1 MAYGICNEQD
11 ELIAKFTAP
20 ITVRSNR
27 PVLVSDTL
35 SLKRQVNMQPAQ
47 RWEIDAT
54 IEPLSTTANLL
65 FVNLVTKGYNES
77 VRVRFPQ
84 NFGVVERTTSTID
97 PIATGNANSTQ
108 ISVSGNSG
116 LIPAGTFILF
126 QNHGKVY
133 MTTADLLNNG
143 TVGIFPALRQSLT
156 IQQQP
161 GVKFFK
167 NFHINCLYDTD
178 VISGMRYRD
187 GILMDMGTVKL
198 IERL

>member
-1 MAYGICNEQD
+1 MEYGICNEQD
-11 ELIAKFTAP
+11 QLIARFTAP

-54 IEPLSTTANLL
+54 VEPLSTTANLL

-84 NFGVVERTTSTID
+84 NFAVLQKATSVLN
-97 PIATGNANSTQ
+97 PIGFGNANSTQ
-108 ISVSGNSG
+108 VTVSGNSG
-116 LIPAGTFILF
+116 LIPAGSFIVF
-126 QNHGKVY
+126 DNHSKVY
-133 MTTADLLNNG
+133 MTTTDLLNNG
-143 TVGIFPALRQSLT
+143 TLNIFPALRQGLT
-156 IQQQP
+156 ASGQR
-161 GVKFFK
+161 FLR
-167 NFHINCLYDTD
+167 NFTINCLYDTD
-178 VISGMRYRD
+178 VVSGMRYRD
-187 GILMDMGTVKL
+187 GILMDTGTVKL